1 MPNGFPSAPV
11 SKLGLKQGRLN
22 PVLWLTVI
30 TLSFLPAGY
39 FFKGS
44 WLVYP
49 LVGLPFGAFTIT
61 LLIAWCWAIWKPEM
75 LYSEDY
81 QLQEK
86 LLATLAF
93 TKDSAVPAGEP
104 VVNPQADKHEP
115 EQQSPGKEEDNA
127 T

>member
-1 MPNGFPSAPV
+1 MPSIPGPPV

-39 FFKGS
+39 FFKGC

-49 LVGLPFGAFTIT
+49 LVGLPFAAFTIT

-81 QLQEK
+81 ELERM
-86 LLATLAF
+86 LATMAL
-93 TKDSAVPAGEP
+93 TKNSSAPLGEP
-104 VVNPQADKHEP
+104 VVNPQANKP
-115 EQQSPGKEEDNA
+115 EAEEEAREEQNNADQS
-127 T
+127 